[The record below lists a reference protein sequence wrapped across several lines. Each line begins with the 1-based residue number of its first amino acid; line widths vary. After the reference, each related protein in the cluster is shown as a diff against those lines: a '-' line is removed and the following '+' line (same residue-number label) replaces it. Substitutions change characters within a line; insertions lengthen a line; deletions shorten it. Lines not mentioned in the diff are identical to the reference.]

1 MIKPDVLNTKTDV
14 TGELVFQPIDG
25 LDTTETDIPEEIMV
39 ETLQSGSF
47 QKSESRFDHFIRK
60 NHIIFLVELLKP
72 PENPAVNVRSSG
84 EEMMA
89 NMQSLLDVEDSINV
103 SRN

>member
-1 MIKPDVLNTKTDV
+1 MAHSKRVSLAITIL
-14 TGELVFQPIDG
+14 FA
-25 LDTTETDIPEEIMV
+25 
-39 ETLQSGSF
+39 
-47 QKSESRFDHFIRK
+47 K